1 MKKILLLGLLI
12 SLVACNHQGENDLNK
27 DVELITSKGSIII
40 RLSDKTPK
48 HRDNFIKL
56 VKDQFYDS
64 INFHRVINKFLIQ
77 AGDPRTKTANP
88 DDKNQPYDLPYLVPA
103 EFDKTLFHKRGAVN
117 AARNGDDMNPFQM
130 SSSTQFTIIQGK
142 IFNDSLLDV
151 SEGRINKWRLYNKVL
166 RDPKNQKIAEQL
178 TLLYNNNVSYDSIL
192 KVRKVLEDIAEKA
205 YDTFKKYKI
214 PVAHRKFYKTI
225 GGAAHLDQ
233 NYTVFGEVIK
243 GMDIV
248 DAIAQ
253 VETAEGDRPVVPVTI
268 LSARLI
274 EREDY

>member
-12 SLVACNHQGENDLNK
+12 SLVACNNQGENDRNK

-88 DDKNQPYDLPYLVPA
+88 DDENQPYDLPYLVPA

-117 AARNGDDMNPFQM
+117 AARNGDDENPFQM

-166 RDPKNQKIAEQL
+166 RDPKNQKIADQL
-178 TLLYNNNVSYDSIL
+178 TLLYKNKVSYDSIL
-192 KVRKVLEDIAEKA
+192 KVRKSLEDIAEKA
-205 YDTFKKYKI
+205 YDTFSKYKI
-214 PVAHRKFYKTI
+214 PVAHRKVYKSI

-253 VETAEGDRPVVPVTI
+253 VETAKGDRPVIPVTI

-274 EREDY
+274 ERED